1 MRALTGQIQHYDWG
15 STDAIPAILGTRPDG
30 TPWAE
35 YWLGAHPKAPST
47 LPDGTPLD
55 QWLTH
60 HPDELGAGSRE
71 AFGDRLPFLLKILS
85 ANHALSIQAHPSRE
99 QAEKGFAAENEAGV
113 PLDAPNRIFRD
124 DWPKPEMIVALTD
137 FDALCGFR
145 DPSSSLVLL
154 SGLGEV
160 DGLNEVL
167 TPLSQNDGLATL
179 VAAVLSGDDDVTPV
193 VKRVVSASRA
203 YLNDGADE
211 DVRSL
216 ATTAV
221 ELWEDHPGDPSIL
234 VALLMNRVRLA
245 SGQQIHLCAGSMHAY
260 LGGTGVEIMANSDN
274 VLRGGLTSK
283 YIDVKALLDHA
294 SMTPGP
300 CVGEYAQQISPGV
313 GVYHTTFPEFRL
325 WGLEGHNDVL
335 DLPATELGRILLV
348 TEGQLVAYCGTDDC
362 ELSRGQS
369 VWLPAGDEVKVTG
382 QGRGFLA
389 SAGVGDS

>member
-1 MRALTGQIQHYDWG
+1 MRALKGQVQHYDWG
-15 STDAIPAILGTRPDG
+15 STDAIPAILGIRPDG

-60 HPDELGAGSRE
+60 HPDELGAASRE

-85 ANHALSIQAHPSRE
+85 ADHALSIQAHPSRE
-99 QAEKGFAAENEAGV
+99 QAEKGFAAENKAGV
-113 PLDAPNRIFRD
+113 PLNAPDRIFRD

-145 DPSSSLVLL
+145 DPSSSVVLL

-167 TPLSQNDGLATL
+167 APLSHNGGLATL
-179 VAAVLSGDDDVTPV
+179 VAAVLSDDGDVTAV
-193 VKRVVSASRA
+193 VEGVVSASRT

-245 SGQQIHLCAGSMHAY
+245 PGQQIHLGAGTMHAY
-260 LGGTGVEIMANSDN
+260 LSGTGVEIMANSDN

-283 YIDVKALLDHA
+283 YVDVKALLDHA
-294 SMTPGP
+294 NMTPEP
-300 CVGEYAQQISPGV
+300 CVAEYAEQVSSGIGR
-313 GVYHTTFPEFRL
+313 YRTEFPEFRL
-325 WGLEGHNDVL
+325 WELKSHDDTL
-335 DLPATELGRILLV
+335 ALPAAELGRILLV
-348 TEGQLVAYCGTDDC
+348 TEGQLVAHWGTTNC
-362 ELSRGQS
+362 ELSSGQS
-369 VWLPAGDEVKVTG
+369 AWLSAGDKVMVSG

-389 SAGVGDS
+389 SAGIGAP